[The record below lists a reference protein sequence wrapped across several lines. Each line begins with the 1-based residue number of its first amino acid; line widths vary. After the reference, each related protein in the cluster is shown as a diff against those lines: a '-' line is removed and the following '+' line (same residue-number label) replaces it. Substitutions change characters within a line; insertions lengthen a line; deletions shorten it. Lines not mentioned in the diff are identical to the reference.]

1 MTPIPNQPQNSMDSP
16 EPRPSTGR
24 IAPGFTSIVGPGF
37 QSLSTPTTP
46 TAAPTSIKHA
56 PQPAA
61 TPRPARTPSRVAE
74 DAFVDLRIGP
84 PESDDAEPVDGA
96 RLARR
101 LLVAFLLIAGVWVL
115 FVTLLAQHISPMVPV
130 LASGAIMLGSI
141 LAAMPERKDEAPESD
156 DLDDAK
162 PIGCCSGPRPLGE
175 MSRKAARRGNPP
187 PGACC
192 R

>member
-1 MTPIPNQPQNSMDSP
+1 MPADDA
-16 EPRPSTGR
+16 RPTTEN
-24 IAPGFTSIVGPGF
+24 PFGFHTNIVGPNF
-37 QSLSTPTTP
+37 QHS
-46 TAAPTSIKHA
+46 
-56 PQPAA
+56 PASPKPA
-61 TPRPARTPSRVAE
+61 LKPAPARTPSRVAE

-84 PESDDAEPVDGA
+84 SDEADEPADVG

-101 LLVAFLLIAGVWVL
+101 LLIAFIVIAGVWIV
-115 FVTLLAQHISPMVPV
+115 FVTLLAQHVSPMVPV
-130 LASGAIMLGSI
+130 LASGAIMLGAV
-141 LAAMPERKDEAPESD
+141 LAAIPERRDEPHAHD

-175 MSRKAARRGNPP
+175 MSRKAARRGNTPP

>member
-1 MTPIPNQPQNSMDSP
+1 MPADDAARPTPENPPF
-16 EPRPSTGR
+16 
-24 IAPGFTSIVGPGF
+24 GFTTNIVGPNF
-37 QSLSTPTTP
+37 QHTPAAPSSTPKP
-46 TAAPTSIKHA
+46 PAAP
-56 PQPAA
+56 
-61 TPRPARTPSRVAE
+61 RTPSRVAE

-84 PESDDAEPVDGA
+84 SDEDDEPADVG

-101 LLVAFLLIAGVWVL
+101 LLVAFLLIAGVWIL

-130 LASGAIMLGSI
+130 LASGAIMLGAI
-141 LAAMPERKDEAPESD
+141 LAAMPERKDTADLHD